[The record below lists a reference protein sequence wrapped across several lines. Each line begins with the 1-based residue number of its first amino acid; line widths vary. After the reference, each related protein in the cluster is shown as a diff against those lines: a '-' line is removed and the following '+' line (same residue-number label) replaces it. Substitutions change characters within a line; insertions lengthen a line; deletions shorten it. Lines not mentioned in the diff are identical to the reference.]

1 MAQNNLQIDDAHDYL
16 QKVIESL
23 RGLDRREK
31 GPMVAI
37 LEYISG
43 YIRESREEIKALRLD
58 EDGVP
63 IATAADELEEIVTEA
78 MNATNTIMGAAE
90 AIEAVADGLA
100 DAQAADKMRQE
111 ATRIYE
117 ACGFQDITGQRITKV
132 VRTLQSIEKR
142 VNALALVC
150 GAELDAAKPAAA
162 DKKSEDEK
170 LLNGPALS
178 GGAKTQDEIDALFD
192 SLN

>member
-31 GPMVAI
+31 GPMVTI

-43 YIRESREEIKALRLD
+43 YIRESREEIKALRHD
-58 EDGVP
+58 ENGVP
-63 IATAADELEEIVTEA
+63 IATAADELEEIVSEA
-78 MNATNTIMGAAE
+78 MNATNRIMSAAE
-90 AIEAVADGLA
+90 AIEEVAGQVGDGPA
-100 DAQAADKMRQE
+100 DRLRQE
-111 ATRIYE
+111 ATNIYE
-117 ACGFQDITGQRITKV
+117 ACTFQDITGQRITKV

-150 GAELDAAKPAAA
+150 GADLHVDKPA
-162 DKKSEDEK
+162 DENKKSDDEK